1 MSCSSTE
8 EENAEALCYFGILAR
23 PAGLDRR
30 PFARAAAA
38 IDRALDEAGI
48 KQDIIYGSYRTDAV
62 TRLNDGLFS
71 WEHTYPDLLQVAMPS
86 LYVAGN
92 QMAVATRIAAIREKL
107 DSNDIIPWLSTGTYG
122 QYAPPNTRD
131 MILEAFAKSQL
142 GKGTGGPKDPAM
154 LYDLEILCRQL
165 AGLRLEIA
173 REVEREVH
181 EGRHHTGLGSVIQIL
196 AVRKA

>member
-1 MSCSSTE
+1 MWNERYATPEHVYGTE
-8 EENAEALCYFGILAR
+8 PNAFLVSLAHRIPPGGRVLCLMEGEGRNAVFL
-23 PAGLDRR
+23 AGLGHEVTAMDGSEVGLAKARTLAEQR
-30 PFARAAAA
+30 GVSLQTVHADAADFTIEPGAWDGIVSIYGHLPPPLAERIHRAAAA
-38 IDRALDEAGI
+38 
-48 KQDIIYGSYRTDAV
+48 
-62 TRLNDGLFS
+62 GLR
-71 WEHTYPDLLQVAMPS
+71 PGGVL
-86 LYVAGN
+86 
-92 QMAVATRIAAIREKL
+92 
-107 DSNDIIPWLSTGTYG
+107 
-122 QYAPPNTRD
+122 
-131 MILEAFAKSQL
+131 ILEAFAKSQL

>member
-1 MSCSSTE
+1 MHADAADFTIEPGAWDGIVSIYGHLPPPL
-8 EENAEALCYFGILAR
+8 AERIH
-23 PAGLDRR
+23 
-30 PFARAAAA
+30 RAAAA
-38 IDRALDEAGI
+38 
-48 KQDIIYGSYRTDAV
+48 
-62 TRLNDGLFS
+62 GLR
-71 WEHTYPDLLQVAMPS
+71 PGGVL
-86 LYVAGN
+86 
-92 QMAVATRIAAIREKL
+92 
-107 DSNDIIPWLSTGTYG
+107 
-122 QYAPPNTRD
+122 
-131 MILEAFAKSQL
+131 ILEAFAKSQL